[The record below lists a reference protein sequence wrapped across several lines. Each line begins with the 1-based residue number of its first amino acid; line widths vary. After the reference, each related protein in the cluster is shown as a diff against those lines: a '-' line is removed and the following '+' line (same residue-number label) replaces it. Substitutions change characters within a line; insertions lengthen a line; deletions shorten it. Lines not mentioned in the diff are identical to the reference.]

1 MNPSGILLIVS
12 GPAGIGKTTVCERL
26 LEATSNLQRIITT
39 TTRSARGNEKD
50 GVDYHFID
58 RANFEAKIAGNEF
71 YEYARVHNQL
81 YGTQKSAV
89 HEKLQRGTDLLL
101 NIDVQGAA
109 QMRKMAKTD
118 PVLNGRLVTV
128 FLMPPTLEELE
139 KRLIGRGT
147 DSAQEVQRRM
157 QVAKIE
163 IKQSIHYDSVL
174 KSTNKEADFEKLRTI
189 YTSEKLRL
197 N

>member
-1 MNPSGILLIVS
+1 MNPFGILLIVS

-26 LEATSNLQRIITT
+26 LKATSNLQRIITT

-58 RANFEAKIAGNEF
+58 RANFEAKIAGKEF

-81 YGTQKSAV
+81 YGTLKSAV

-109 QMRKMAKTD
+109 QMREMAKTD
-118 PVLNGRLVTV
+118 PVLYGRLVTV
-128 FLMPPTLEELE
+128 FLMPPSLEELE
-139 KRLIGRGT
+139 KRLRGRGT

-163 IKQSIHYDSVL
+163 IEESIHYDSVL
-174 KSTNKEADFEKLRTI
+174 KSTNKEADFEQLRTI
-189 YTSEKLRL
+189 YAREKLRL